1 MLIIMIR
8 IDKRKYLY
16 FALLLVIILSAVIYA
31 GRGHFY
37 KVNLYKSGNGW
48 GYDITKNNKSYIH
61 QPYMPVVE
69 GQVPF
74 SSKQSAKKTARLA
87 VKKIRNHKSPAITR
101 EELKAIIRK

>member
-1 MLIIMIR
+1 MINQ
-8 IDKRKYLY
+8 RKYLY
-16 FALLLVIILSAVIYA
+16 FALLLIIILFAVIYA

-37 KVNLYKSGNGW
+37 EVDIYKSGNGW
-48 GYDITKNNKSYIH
+48 GYDIIKNNKSYIH

-74 SSKQSAKKTARLA
+74 SNKQSARKTGRLV

-101 EELKAIIRK
+101 EELKSIIKD